1 MSAEPLETRL
11 RSATKEVVIGHGHR
25 FCIIGERINPTGRR
39 IFQEQLRAGDFSAIE
54 RDVKAQVEGGADV
67 LDINMGVPLTDEP
80 ELLAKAIQLVQSH
93 TDLPICIDSS
103 VVEALEAGLS
113 VYQGRALVN
122 SITAE
127 DDRMAAILPLVK
139 KYDAAIIALPND
151 HDEIPMEADK
161 RLELTAKIIRV
172 ATTEYGIAQAD
183 IVIDPLAMPIGAD
196 TGNSLVTMECMRRI
210 RDEFGVNMTCGASNV
225 SFGMPDRHTLGAAW
239 LPMAMTCRPDQRDHG
254 RPDAAD
260 RGLGQGGRRVP
271 QPRRLG
277 HGLDRR
283 APGEAGRFSMTSS
296 PEDEQPFSLEEIRRE
311 GLITPS
317 GAEPAA
323 HDGTGRV
330 QLSFTVEDKEA
341 PPTHRQ
347 VRVPPGVSVFDSAS
361 WNGIAIDSTCGGHGT
376 CHKCKVRVSPATPV
390 TRHDART
397 FSPGELDTGWRLACL
412 VQATRDHDV
421 VVPPLVTR
429 PKAATVGVG
438 RQVILRPAVQKRY
451 VELTEPTLED
461 QRSDLARLLDA
472 IDDLEPTPDLH
483 ALRRL
488 PKVLREADFKVTAVI
503 VDEALVDVEPGDTTS
518 TRYAIAFDLGTTTVV
533 ATLLDLV
540 TGTPVGV
547 ASMLNRQQPFGAD
560 VISRISATMLDPAA
574 LGRLQ
579 VAASQTLAT
588 LAEQVCR
595 EGGVDPAH
603 VYEAALAGNA
613 TMTALLLGIDPE
625 PLGVAPFVQTTATP
639 PTVLA
644 SEVGLELHPGAR
656 LALFPALG
664 AYVGGDIVAGML
676 ATGMDRD
683 KRIRLFID
691 VGTNC
696 EIVLSDGER
705 ILSTAAPAGPAF
717 EGGAI
722 RCGMRAADGAIEVV
736 KLGDDVELGV
746 IGDVEPRG
754 LCGSG
759 LVDAV
764 AELVKAGLLDASGR
778 FATDEVAKEIAP
790 AIADRLTYIGQ
801 ERVFVLHRERP
812 DSDPA
817 ECVVLSQRDVRELQ
831 FAKAAIST
839 GWTLLMEEL
848 GLEHRDLQQ
857 VLLAGSFGS
866 YLSAASAVRI
876 GLVPQLPVLRIVAA
890 GNVAGEGAKMALLSI
905 RERAGALALLEEV
918 TYVELSDRTDFNDR
932 FVDLLAFPT

>member
-1 MSAEPLETRL
+1 M
-11 RSATKEVVIGHGHR
+11 
-25 FCIIGERINPTGRR
+25 
-39 IFQEQLRAGDFSAIE
+39 
-54 RDVKAQVEGGADV
+54 
-67 LDINMGVPLTDEP
+67 TDTEP
-80 ELLAKAIQLVQSH
+80 E
-93 TDLPICIDSS
+93 
-103 VVEALEAGLS
+103 
-113 VYQGRALVN
+113 
-122 SITAE
+122 
-127 DDRMAAILPLVK
+127 
-139 KYDAAIIALPND
+139 
-151 HDEIPMEADK
+151 
-161 RLELTAKIIRV
+161 
-172 ATTEYGIAQAD
+172 
-183 IVIDPLAMPIGAD
+183 
-196 TGNSLVTMECMRRI
+196 
-210 RDEFGVNMTCGASNV
+210 
-225 SFGMPDRHTLGAAW
+225 
-239 LPMAMTCRPDQRDHG
+239 
-254 RPDAAD
+254 
-260 RGLGQGGRRVP
+260 
-271 QPRRLG
+271 QP
-277 HGLDRR
+277 
-283 APGEAGRFSMTSS
+283 E
-296 PEDEQPFSLEEIRRE
+296 FSLDAVRRE
-311 GLITPS
+311 GLLAPA
-317 GAEPAA
+317 GVEPAA

-341 PPTHRQ
+341 PPARRQ

-376 CHKCKVRVSPATPV
+376 CHKCKVRVSPATGV

-397 FSPGELDTGWRLACL
+397 FTPRELDDGWRLACL

-421 VVPPLVTR
+421 VVPPLTTR

-451 VELTEPTLED
+451 VELAEPTLED
-461 QRSDLARLLDA
+461 QRPDLDRLLEA
-472 IDDLEPTPDLH
+472 IDDLEPVADLH

-488 PKVLREADFKVTAVI
+488 PRVLREADFKVTAVV
-503 VDEALVDVEPGDTTS
+503 VDEALVDVEPGDTTAV
-518 TRYAIAFDLGTTTVV
+518 RHAIAFDLGTTTVV

-540 TGTPVGV
+540 TGTPVAV
-547 ASMLNRQQPFGAD
+547 ASMLNKQQPFGGD

-579 VAASQTLAT
+579 DAAGQTLSE

-595 EGGVDPAH
+595 EGGVDPQH

-613 TMTALLLGIDPE
+613 TMTALALGVDPE
-625 PLGVAPFVQTTATP
+625 ALGVAPFVQTTATP
-639 PTVLA
+639 PAVLA
-644 SEVGLELHPGAR
+644 SEIGLALHPGAR
-656 LALFPALG
+656 VALFPALG

-683 KRIRLFID
+683 KRVRLFID

-722 RCGMRAADGAIEVV
+722 RCGMRAAEGAIEVV
-736 KLGDDVELGV
+736 KLAPDNPDVELGV
-746 IGDVEPRG
+746 IGDVPPRG

-764 AELVKAGLLDASGR
+764 AELVKLGLLDASGR
-778 FATDEVAKEIAP
+778 FVTDDVAKEVAP
-790 AIADRLTYIGQ
+790 ELADRLTHLGQ

-812 DSDPA
+812 DADPA
-817 ECVVLSQRDVRELQ
+817 EGVVLTQRDVRELQ

-839 GWTLLMEEL
+839 GWTLLMEQL
-848 GLEHRDLQQ
+848 GLEHRDIQQ

-932 FVDLLAFPT
+932 FVDLLAFPG